1 MKKIHQDVWC
11 GAFLL
16 VFAAFAYFSSLAL
29 AAKSPSSVVLPRLA
43 IAMIAIFGVMILI
56 DGFRKTRDA
65 AARGEL
71 PKQFFKWEE
80 MKVPLKAFVF
90 ITAYIALFWCVGYMV
105 ATPIFM
111 LAFMYH
117 LKMRNWKVMIL
128 ITVIFMAI
136 VYFFFVGFL
145 HVRLDNFGAI
155 STYLL
160 K

>member
-11 GAFLL
+11 GVFLL
-16 VFAAFAYFSSLAL
+16 ALSAFGYFSSIDL
-29 AAKSPSSVVLPRLA
+29 AAKSPDSVVLPRLSLA
-43 IAMIAIFGVMILI
+43 VIAIFGILI
-56 DGFRKTRDA
+56 VVDGIRKTRLA
-65 AARGEL
+65 AGKGEL
-71 PKQFFKWEE
+71 PKQFFVWKE
-80 MKVPLKAFVF
+80 MKVPLKAFGF
-90 ITAYIALFWCVGYMV
+90 ITAYIALFWCIGYMV

-145 HVRLDNFGAI
+145 HVRLANLGAI

-160 K
+160 N